1 MAPTGGMVDDLAEPI
16 WFERSLAL
24 ADARESGALLAYAMN
39 GAPLPIRH
47 GAPLRVIVPGW
58 YAVASVKWLTGIKV
72 TSAAFDGY
80 FQADHAALRPAALR
94 PAALRRAAFRPAAA
108 WTAAVLAGAMLLAAC
123 GGGAQQSNGTASPA
137 SHNSRPP
144 APAKSH
150 RHAARRPAVI
160 AVTKAGALV
169 ILASASGSV
178 AKTLV
183 PARVIGGEIAV
194 GADRTTVYF
203 AVSHGCTDEVESVPV
218 TGGRPRHIAVGS
230 RPAISPDGTK
240 LAFAQEPSLTAGCI
254 PKQAGLTSRFRL
266 IVRTLSSG
274 DQVAYP
280 MAAPGQDSGLPAP
293 ISHLSWAPDGARL
306 AVSIS
311 AVQDNEGW
319 NLVLLDTAAAQYY
332 LSGPGDTP
340 VPVTGK
346 PSARKSYLREG
357 VFMPDGNLFV
367 SRACCAGVPVR
378 NTSRLMWEVTTSG
391 ALVHQVAIGF
401 ANLDHVSLD
410 ASANGKWLL
419 YLAGDILYVSHHGNT
434 PKQLA
439 TGVIAAAWQ

>member
-1 MAPTGGMVDDLAEPI
+1 MPPAAHVQMTLPGGGLPAGAA
-16 WFERSLAL
+16 AL
-24 ADARESGALLAYAMN
+24 PARAA
-39 GAPLPIRH
+39 
-47 GAPLRVIVPGW
+47 
-58 YAVASVKWLTGIKV
+58 AVRA
-72 TSAAFDGY
+72 
-80 FQADHAALRPAALR
+80 AALRA
-94 PAALRRAAFRPAAA
+94 
-108 WTAAVLAGAMLLAAC
+108 TAVLAGAILVAAC
-123 GGGAQQSNGTASPA
+123 GGSGAAPGGGSASSAAHSKRPA
-137 SHNSRPP
+137 T
-144 APAKSH
+144 AKSH

-169 ILASASGSV
+169 ILASAGGAV

-183 PARVIGGEIAV
+183 PAGVVGDEISV

-203 AVSHGCTDEVESVPV
+203 AVSHGCTDEVESVQV
-218 TGGRPRHIAVGS
+218 TGGSPTHVAVGS
-230 RPAISPDGTK
+230 LPAISPDGTK
-240 LAFAQEPSLTAGCI
+240 LAFAQQPSLTAGCV
-254 PKQAGLTSRFRL
+254 PKEAGLTSRFRL

-274 DQVAYP
+274 DQAAYP

-293 ISHLSWAPDGARL
+293 ISHLSWAPDGTRL

-319 NLVLLDTAAAQYY
+319 NLVLLDTSAAQYY
-332 LSGPGDTP
+332 LSGPGATP
-340 VPVTGK
+340 VPVTGQ

-378 NTSRLMWEVTTSG
+378 NTSRLMWEVNTSG
-391 ALVHQVAIGF
+391 VLVHQVAIGF
-401 ANLDHVSLD
+401 ANLDHASLD
-410 ASANGKWLL
+410 ASTNGKWLL

-439 TGVIAAAWQ
+439 TGLIAAAWQ

>member
-1 MAPTGGMVDDLAEPI
+1 MPPAAHVQMTLPGGGLPG
-16 WFERSLAL
+16 
-24 ADARESGALLAYAMN
+24 GA
-39 GAPLPIRH
+39 
-47 GAPLRVIVPGW
+47 
-58 YAVASVKWLTGIKV
+58 
-72 TSAAFDGY
+72 
-80 FQADHAALRPAALR
+80 AALRAGATAVPARGGAVRAAAL
-94 PAALRRAAFRPAAA
+94 
-108 WTAAVLAGAMLLAAC
+108 LAGAMLLAAC
-123 GGGAQQSNGTASPA
+123 GGSGSPPGGGSASSAAHSKHPA
-137 SHNSRPP
+137 T
-144 APAKSH
+144 AKSH

-169 ILASASGSV
+169 ILASAGGAV

-183 PARVIGGEIAV
+183 PAGVVGDEISV

-218 TGGRPRHIAVGS
+218 TGGRPTHVAVGS
-230 RPAISPDGTK
+230 LPAISPDGTK
-240 LAFAQEPSLTAGCI
+240 LAFAQQPSLSAGCV
-254 PKQAGLTSRFRL
+254 PKGAGLTSRFRL

-274 DQVAYP
+274 DQTAYP

-293 ISHLSWAPDGARL
+293 ISHLSWAPDGTRL

-319 NLVLLDTAAAQYY
+319 NLVLLDTSAAQFY
-332 LSGPGDTP
+332 LSGPGATP
-340 VPVTGK
+340 VPVTGR
-346 PSARKSYLREG
+346 PSVRKSYLREG

-378 NTSRLMWEVTTSG
+378 NTSRLMWEVNTSG
-391 ALVHQVAIGF
+391 VLVHQVAIGF
-401 ANLDHVSLD
+401 ANLDHASLD

-439 TGVIAAAWQ
+439 TGLIAAAWQ